1 MGDSVSKYYDDRDD
15 YIELCNELNIEV
27 KDDFYKHQR
36 EILNNL
42 GFNSLYEYYDNLR
55 IVNVRD
61 NKIEEI
67 ISKI

>member
-15 YIELCNELNIEV
+15 YIELCNELNIEA
-27 KDDFYKHQR
+27 KDDFYKRQR

-55 IVNVRD
+55 IVNARD
-61 NKIEEI
+61 NKI
-67 ISKI
+67 